1 MPPFRRVGG
10 EHRAK
15 PRRLDDRRIVVMV
28 KAPVP
33 GRVKTRL
40 CPPLTPEEAAALA
53 LAALEDTLAA
63 AAACGADRRVV
74 VLDGEPG
81 MWLPA
86 GFEVL
91 PQGGGGLAARMAA
104 AFAAAGTPAL
114 MIGMDAPQVTP
125 ELLDAGLAALDDHD
139 AALGP
144 ADDGGYWAIGLR
156 SRAAGVFEGVP
167 MSVPGTAEAQRAR
180 LAALGLAVAELAPLR
195 DVDTIEDVHAVAA
208 AAPGTRFAAA
218 VAALR

>member
-1 MPPFRRVGG
+1 M
-10 EHRAK
+10 
-15 PRRLDDRRIVVMV
+15 DDRRIVVMA

-40 CPPLTPEEAAALA
+40 CPPLTPEQAAALA

-63 AAACGADRRVV
+63 AASCGADRRVV

-81 MWLPA
+81 AWLPA

-91 PQGGGGLAARMAA
+91 PQGEGALAARMAA
-104 AFAAAGTPAL
+104 AFTAAGTPAL

-125 ELLDAGLAALDDHD
+125 QLLDAGLAALADHD

-144 ADDGGYWAIGLR
+144 AADGGYWAIGLR
-156 SRAAGVFEGVP
+156 APAAGVFDGVP
-167 MSVPGTAEAQRAR
+167 MSEPGTVAAQRAR
-180 LAALGLAVAELAPLR
+180 LAELGLSVAELPPLR
-195 DVDTIEDVHAVAA
+195 DVDTIEDVRAVAA
-208 AAPGTRFAAA
+208 AAPGGRFATAA
-218 VAALR
+218 AALR